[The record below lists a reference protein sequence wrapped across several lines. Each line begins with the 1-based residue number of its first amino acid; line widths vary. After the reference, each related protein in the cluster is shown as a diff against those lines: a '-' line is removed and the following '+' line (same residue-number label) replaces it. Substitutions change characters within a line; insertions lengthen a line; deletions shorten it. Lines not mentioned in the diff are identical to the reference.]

1 MLTDNLIG
9 RVALDSSS
17 TLIPGQDVA
26 IGVENEN
33 GVVSYGLDEETE
45 KIGILA
51 GRFRRTGGFGL
62 GSLTDENRR

>member
-1 MLTDNLIG
+1 MLTDKSH
-9 RVALDSSS
+9 RKEDSLRS

-33 GVVSYGLDEETE
+33 GVVSYGLDEDG